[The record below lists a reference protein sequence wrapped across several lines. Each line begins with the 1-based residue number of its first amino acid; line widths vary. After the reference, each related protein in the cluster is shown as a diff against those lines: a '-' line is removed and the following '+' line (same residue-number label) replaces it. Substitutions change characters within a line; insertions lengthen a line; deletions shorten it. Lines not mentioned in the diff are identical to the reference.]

1 MAPTGTLAAALDA
14 LPLWWPDATDAAAF
28 DAAFTGWAR
37 ACGWRAAGFVWPVES
52 NPTVV
57 KTFPAAGVE
66 PVPPAEVA
74 AIAGRLRAGEPTVLV
89 NGTRNRVYALV
100 APRGL
105 PAGLLWAEKL
115 PTDGWADAD
124 RAYLA
129 LAAQT
134 VARSPALAAVAGPV
148 VDPDALSRR
157 LADAAVIAGRMAHDF
172 DNILTGIL
180 GFADLTLPTIPA
192 DSPQASFV
200 AEIIK
205 VGQRG
210 TAFTQQLHQF
220 NRGGQARPDPGSVA
234 ATLGR
239 EETRLRPAMPA
250 GLKVEKDLPADLPA
264 VAVEANL
271 LQAALGH
278 LFENAV
284 EACSAGGT
292 VRLAARPVELS
303 AADAA
308 AYLGPVAAGP
318 HILVTITDNGS
329 GIKPEARR
337 RLFAEPFF
345 TTKVRHRGLGLAVA
359 YRVLAAHRGGVRL
372 DPAPPP
378 AAGTV
383 ARVVLPVAAPR
394 PAVAPT
400 TSPTGLASDTGRA
413 AVTTVRG

>member
-37 ACGWRAAGFVWPVES
+37 AGGWRAAGFVWPVES

-157 LADAAVIAGRMAHDF
+157 LADATASAYSRADRAGSPSATAMVRSA
-172 DNILTGIL
+172 NRCRALAWSRSCCG
-180 GFADLTLPTIPA
+180 LPPSPRTDIVPA
-192 DSPQASFV
+192 KSRS
-200 AEIIK
+200 
-205 VGQRG
+205 
-210 TAFTQQLHQF
+210 T
-220 NRGGQARPDPGSVA
+220 
-234 ATLGR
+234 
-239 EETRLRPAMPA
+239 
-250 GLKVEKDLPADLPA
+250 
-264 VAVEANL
+264 
-271 LQAALGH
+271 
-278 LFENAV
+278 
-284 EACSAGGT
+284 
-292 VRLAARPVELS
+292 
-303 AADAA
+303 
-308 AYLGPVAAGP
+308 
-318 HILVTITDNGS
+318 
-329 GIKPEARR
+329 
-337 RLFAEPFF
+337 
-345 TTKVRHRGLGLAVA
+345 A
-359 YRVLAAHRGGVRL
+359 YR
-372 DPAPPP
+372 D
-378 AAGTV
+378 
-383 ARVVLPVAAPR
+383 
-394 PAVAPT
+394 
-400 TSPTGLASDTGRA
+400 TSPGRGVSASNTD
-413 AVTTVRG
+413 